1 MSASVAG
8 ACNLRAVRRPSVF
21 AVTGAALLA
30 GYALVLFH
38 HTSFAAGG
46 SDSSGYLNGARLL
59 SRGRVTEPVRGLERL
74 NRPVDDAP
82 LFIPL
87 GYRPGPRPGTM
98 SPSYPPGLSLHMAA
112 AAAVGG
118 WSRAPFYTSPVA
130 GLACLVLLYFLGR
143 ELGLPRGLAIAGSV
157 LLGFMPVFVFEE
169 VVAMSDVPAT
179 AWAIA
184 SVLAAL
190 RARRTPGFA
199 ALAGAA
205 FAIGVLV
212 RPMNALLLPALLL
225 ALPARPKSWGLFAL
239 GGIPFAG
246 FQLLYNDAAF
256 GGPLVTG
263 YGGLLA
269 GALAWNNFS
278 PRAVHYTLWLSRTI
292 SPLPL
297 LGWVAFAFDRKVALR
312 DRALLFVW
320 FAAFFLFYSFYAV
333 YEAWWYTRFL
343 LPGLPAVI
351 LGALL
356 LLRDALGLAE
366 PSSGRRVPLRVA
378 AAVILILAV
387 LAVEIRFLDKEKVH
401 KIYKGERAYPD
412 ACEMARRRLPAN
424 AILVSMQMSGAL
436 HYYTDLTYVMW
447 NMMDGARLAE
457 LRAAT
462 ESRGYRWYALLAP
475 FEQEEVKK
483 NLPENWRE
491 IDRTGDIALWELAP
505 AVR

>member
-1 MSASVAG
+1 M
-8 ACNLRAVRRPSVF
+8 RKPSVF

-30 GYALVLFH
+30 GYALAVFH

-59 SRGRVTEPVRGLERL
+59 ARGRVTEPVRGLERL
-74 NRPVDDAP
+74 NLPVDDAP

-130 GLACLVLLYFLGR
+130 GLACLVLVFFLGR
-143 ELGLPRGLAIAGSV
+143 ELGLPRGLAIAGSM
-157 LLGFMPVFVFEE
+157 LLGFTPIFVFEE

-179 AWAIA
+179 AWALA
-184 SVLAAL
+184 AVLAAL
-190 RARRTPGFA
+190 RARRTPSLA

-205 FAIGVLV
+205 FGIGVLV

-225 ALPARPKSWGLFAL
+225 ALPARTKSWGLFVL
-239 GGIPFAG
+239 GGIPFAA
-246 FQLLYNDAAF
+246 FLLLYNDAAF
-256 GGPLVTG
+256 GGPFVTG

-269 GALAWNNFS
+269 GALAWSNFP
-278 PRAVHYTLWLSRTI
+278 PRAVYYALWLARTI
-292 SPLPL
+292 SPLLL
-297 LGWVAFAFDRKVALR
+297 LGWVAFAFDGKVALR

-320 FAAFFLFYSFYAV
+320 FAAFFLFYGFYTV
-333 YEAWWYTRFL
+333 YDAWWYTRFL

-378 AAVILILAV
+378 AAVVLILAV
-387 LAVEIRFLDKEKVH
+387 LAVEVRFLDKEKVH
-401 KIYKGERAYPD
+401 KIYKGERVYPD
-412 ACEMARRRLPAN
+412 ACEMARRRLPGN
-424 AILVSMQMSGAL
+424 AIVLAMQLSGAL

-447 NMMDGARLAE
+447 NALDGPRLAQ
-457 LRAAT
+457 LTAST
-462 ESRGYRWYALLAP
+462 ESRGHRWYALLAP
-475 FEQEEVKK
+475 FEQEEVRK
-483 NLPENWRE
+483 NRLGKWRE
-491 IDRTGDIALWELAP
+491 IDRTGDVALWELA
-505 AVR
+505 AGDAAGAR